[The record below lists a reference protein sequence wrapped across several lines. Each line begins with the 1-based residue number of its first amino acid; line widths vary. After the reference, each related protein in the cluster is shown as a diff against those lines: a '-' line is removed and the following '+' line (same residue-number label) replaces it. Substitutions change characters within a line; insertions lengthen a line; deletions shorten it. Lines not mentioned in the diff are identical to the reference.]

1 MLKTKVLKKS
11 KNVTNTKIR
20 CCSLIYF
27 SFKLKNGE
35 IRKRDWLIYSPS
47 TGKIFCF
54 FCLLFQG
61 SDDNFRSG
69 FNDWAHGLRSI
80 HRHGQSKQHSDA
92 VQCYVGKVTLKGKI
106 DTHLKQQL
114 EDKKR
119 YWREVLRRVVEWLK
133 FLCSRGLA
141 LRGDSEEIGNFSNG
155 NFLGALEFLA
165 KFDPFLA
172 KHLESRGKQG
182 RGNVSYISSISYEEI
197 VFLMAKNVL
206 DSISSE
212 IASAKYFSL
221 IVDSSTDTSHCN
233 QLAIIIRY
241 VARKLLWKKNLL
253 DLNLHADIAERL
265 WQMLSRK
272 Y

>member
-1 MLKTKVLKKS
+1 MLNCLIIYQEMRIDIFIIFNRNKSFEKS
-11 KNVTNTKIR
+11 KNVTNIKIR

-54 FCLLFQG
+54 SCLLFQD

-69 FNDWAHGLRSI
+69 FNDWPHGLRSI
-80 HRHGQSKQHSDA
+80 HRHEQSKQHSDA
-92 VQCYVGKVTLKGKI
+92 VQCYFGKVTLKGKI
-106 DTHLKQQL
+106 DIHLKQQL
-114 EDKKR
+114 EDEKC
-119 YWREVLRRVVEWLK
+119 YCREALRRVVECLK

-141 LRGDSEEIGNFSNG
+141 LRSDSEEIGDFSNG

-172 KHLESRGKQG
+172 KHLESRGNQG
-182 RGNVSYISSISYEEI
+182 RGNVSYISSTSYEEI
-197 VFLMAKNVL
+197 VFLMAKKVL

-221 IVDSSTDTSHCN
+221 IERGSCCG
-233 QLAIIIRY
+233 
-241 VARKLLWKKNLL
+241 RK
-253 DLNLHADIAERL
+253 I
-265 WQMLSRK
+265 